1 MTTALARVPET
12 INIGETIQLCTHLA
26 KSGYFADA
34 RDADKALV
42 KVLAGREY
50 GFSAIASL
58 VGVHIIEGKP
68 SLGANLIA
76 SMIKRSGK
84 YDYRL
89 IECTRDRCEIDF
101 TEGGKSLGPHI
112 VLTMKEAIDTK
123 LAVDRNGGIKTNWA
137 KHSDDM
143 LFARCI
149 SKGFRRYCPDLAG
162 GLTIYSQDEIEA
174 DEAVVVQVQ
183 QQPTPT
189 PAAKPEIIETTPE
202 PATPVQLPPVVSTD
216 FITKEV
222 YQKELAPIMPPG
234 YVSKLQPILGVNRWG
249 EAPAAWLPLLKEVC
263 QKIKEPLEFQ
273 SLYLGGK
280 SLKECD
286 PLKLGLALV
295 QLQSLE
301 GSKP

>member
-1 MTTALARVPET
+1 MSTAIARIPDN
-12 INIGETIQLCTHLA
+12 INIPDTIQLCQHLA

-58 VGVHIIEGKP
+58 VGVHIIEGRP

-89 IECTRDRCEIDF
+89 IECTRERCEIDF
-101 TEGGKSLGPHI
+101 IEGGKSIGPHI
-112 VLTMKEAIDTK
+112 VLTMKEAVETK
-123 LAVDRNGGIKTNWA
+123 LAVDRNGGIKSNWA

-162 GLTIYSQDEIEA
+162 GITIYSQDEIEA
-174 DEAVVVQVQ
+174 DDSPTNHTTSEVIDTTYTVKESSAV
-183 QQPTPT
+183 
-189 PAAKPEIIETTPE
+189 AS
-202 PATPVQLPPVVSTD
+202 PATSEPTATVNSD

-222 YQKELAPIMPPG
+222 YQRELAPIMPQG
-234 YVSKLQPILGVNRWG
+234 YMAKLQPILGVSRWG
-249 EAPAAWLPLLKEVC
+249 EAPVAWLPLLKEII

-286 PLKLGLALV
+286 VLKHGLALI